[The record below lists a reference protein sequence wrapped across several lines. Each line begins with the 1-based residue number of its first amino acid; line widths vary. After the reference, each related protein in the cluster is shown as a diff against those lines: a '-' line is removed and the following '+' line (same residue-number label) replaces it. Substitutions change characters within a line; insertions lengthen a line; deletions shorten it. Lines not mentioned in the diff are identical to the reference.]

1 MVLVAEKTPAQP
13 QALSLL
19 GSVCG
24 AEIRAEEETR
34 VARGGGP
41 AQRLL
46 MGRRALADRQ
56 AVVMRAN
63 AAHED
68 IGCG

>member
-19 GSVCG
+19 GSVWRRR
-24 AEIRAEEETR
+24 IRAEEETR

-46 MGRRALADRQ
+46 MGRALGDRQ

-68 IGCG
+68 MVAV